1 MLNNLAKALLQR
13 SVSSVGCSGSLSL
26 LFVIKVMVWHF
37 VSSSCK
43 VITAYCCCEVSFIM
57 SWLHSLWCHL
67 WIIIVRFLCNLID
80 IQVCILSI
88 FWPYIVLSEEIS
100 LSSKDHAFKFL
111 HVLSLIF
118 LSLFGVSFSHGSSFF
133 LVHWSSPFFC
143 C

>member
-1 MLNNLAKALLQR
+1 LQR
-13 SVSSVGCSGSLSL
+13 SASSLGCHGSLSL
-26 LFVIKVMVWHF
+26 LFVMKVMVWHF

-67 WIIIVRFLCNLID
+67 WIIVVRFLCNLID

-100 LSSKDHAFKFL
+100 LSSKDHEFKFL
-111 HVLSLIF
+111 YVVSLIF
-118 LSLFGVSFSHGSSFF
+118 LSSFGVFFPFGSCFF
-133 LVHWSSPFFC
+133 LVHLFSSLFC